1 MRLLGVIPA
10 RGGSKRLPNKNI
22 LDLGGQPLLKWTLDA
37 AIDSGLFEDGMLWV
51 SSEDEKIGE
60 IAGKYWW
67 RRHPRLATDDM
78 PTMPV
83 IRDVYRKI
91 EPKVDAVVILQPTSP
106 FRDSTDII
114 DAFDIFSKNE
124 ADVLLSTIEAKE
136 DAAFQITDINR
147 ICPLYEAVQEN
158 GAIYIIRSWV
168 LDDITKSIYDVGKL
182 YSYLMPENRSAD
194 IDTELQYLAANVLI
208 KSGIIDGH
216 RKRSRKGY

>member
-60 IAGKYWW
+60 VAGKYWW
-67 RRHPRLATDDM
+67 KRHSLLATDDM
-78 PTMPV
+78 PTLPV
-83 IRDVYRKI
+83 ILDVYNKI
-91 EPKVDAVVILQPTSP
+91 EPKPEAVVILQPTSP

-114 DAFDIFSKNE
+114 DAFDVFSKND
-124 ADVLLSTIEAKE
+124 ADVVLSTIEAKE
-136 DAAFQITDINR
+136 DAAFIKEGNR
-147 ICPLYEAVQEN
+147 IKLLADAVQEN
-158 GAIYIIRSWV
+158 GAIYIIRDKI
-168 LDDITKSIYDVGKL
+168 LDNNPSTIYNVDKL

-194 IDTELQYLAANVLI
+194 IDTETQYLAANVLI
-208 KSGIIDGH
+208 KSGIINGH